1 MCCVVAAISSSV
13 SDAASRVSNLQRV
26 MTYCRQRLPTSVC
39 HLLLSDLV
47 YCADELQRNIVTF
60 VVDLFDSLET
70 VSAAAGVSGLSGGGG
85 ASMMSG

>member
-1 MCCVVAAISSSV
+1 
-13 SDAASRVSNLQRV
+13 
-26 MTYCRQRLPTSVC
+26 
-39 HLLLSDLV
+39 V